1 MYPRARAFHNVG
13 VNLSKQER
21 SKKSTVSNAV
31 ITAQM
36 VTTKIE
42 PPEPLND
49 RRRTHFDA
57 VVKSREVSTW
67 SPHDLRMAFNL
78 AIALDRLDQLN
89 DKLDVDGLM
98 SESGKGTPIAHP
110 LLPALMS
117 AASQV
122 RQLSATLGLTASQR
136 GVAGSKQ
143 SSRNRAELEA
153 REVIEKAASDDL
165 LA

>member
-1 MYPRARAFHNVG
+1 M
-13 VNLSKQER
+13 SKQER

-36 VTTKIE
+36 VTTKID
-42 PPEPLND
+42 PPEPLNE
-49 RRRTHFDA
+49 RRQIHFDA

-67 SPHDLRMAFNL
+67 SPHDIRMAANL
-78 AIALDRLDQLN
+78 AIALDRLDQVN
-89 DKLDVDGLM
+89 RQLDAEGLM

-110 LLPALMS
+110 LLPTLMA

-153 REVIEKAASDDL
+153 REVIEKAAADDL

>member
-1 MYPRARAFHNVG
+1 M
-13 VNLSKQER
+13 SKQER
-21 SKKSTVSNAV
+21 SKKSTVSNQV
-31 ITAQM
+31 LTAQM
-36 VTTKIE
+36 VSTKID
-42 PPEPLND
+42 PPEPLSD

-57 VVKSREVSTW
+57 IVKSRETSTW
-67 SPHDLRMAFNL
+67 SPHDIRLAVNL
-78 AIALDRLDQLN
+78 AIALDRLDQVNLQ
-89 DKLDVDGLM
+89 LDAEGLM

-110 LLPALMS
+110 LLPTLMS

-143 SSRNRAELEA
+143 SGRNAAEIKA
-153 REVIEKAASDDL
+153 REVIEKAAEDDL